1 MEKKN
6 KLIIA
11 LIIIILLLLLLILYI
26 LFSGDK
32 SFTITFDT
40 NGGTEIS
47 EVEVKNNEIVKLP
60 NEPVKEGYKFIG
72 WTNEEGKVITKGT
85 KVTKD
90 ITLKANW
97 ISKDAKTVTA
107 KFNTDGGNE
116 IDDISLEKNKT
127 ILLPINP
134 TKEGYVFVGWKDK
147 DGKIISENMI
157 VTKGITLTA
166 VWVEKGANIKTIT
179 FNTDGGSN
187 IENIVVE
194 DGKVI
199 LLPVNPTKEG
209 YVFAGWIDENG
220 NAVTKDTVIT
230 NDMTIKALWKEPYT
244 CPDDCKPIGNGSKCT
259 KEVTTK
265 MISQTS
271 CPSGY
276 KMIEGQCL
284 DVKNQYHAQSI
295 DQSPWWACNSSSEYM
310 YTEIDESGMGAMMW
324 CAKKT
329 NKVTTKVCPS
339 GYTQSKDI
347 CKKTE
352 TINCKA
358 N

>member
-1 MEKKN
+1 M
-6 KLIIA
+6 
-11 LIIIILLLLLLILYI
+11 YI

-60 NEPVKEGYKFIG
+60 NEPVKEGYKFVG

-97 ISKDAKTVTA
+97 ISKDAKIVTA

-157 VTKGITLTA
+157 VTKAITLTA
-166 VWVEKGANIKTIT
+166 VWVEKGVNVKTIT

-209 YVFAGWIDENG
+209 YVFAGWVDENG

-295 DQSPWWACNSSSEYM
+295 EQSPWWACNSSSEYM